1 MEEARDL
8 PGLGRVTVGALLTE
22 HCPVLVAEAVAG
34 RAFEHLANL
43 DWPMAGDG
51 RQRTSKRFHT
61 GCRW

>member
-8 PGLGRVTVGALLTE
+8 PGLGRVTVRALLTE

-61 GCRW
+61 GGGW